1 MRDLQI
7 ENKDTRN
14 EIDKKLIEEKQ
25 YRTKLY
31 QENKKLYKKK
41 KADFFYG
48 VSQNFRKKRNN
59 RKQEKKQLDEETLQ
73 AYQEGEKN
81 EY

>member
-1 MRDLQI
+1 MNNHQI
-7 ENKDTRN
+7 ENNDNRDEN
-14 EIDKKLIEEKQ
+14 DKKLMEEKL

-31 QENKKLYKKK
+31 QENQKLYKKV

-48 VSQNFRKKRNN
+48 VSQNFRQKRKNT
-59 RKQEKKQLDEETLQ
+59 KEEMKQLDEETLQ

>member
-1 MRDLQI
+1 MNNHQI
-7 ENKDTRN
+7 ENNDNRDEN
-14 EIDKKLIEEKQ
+14 DKKLMEEKL

-31 QENKKLYKKK
+31 QENKKLYKKV

-48 VSQNFRKKRNN
+48 VSQNFRQKRKNT
-59 RKQEKKQLDEETLQ
+59 KEEMKQLDEETLQ

>member
-1 MRDLQI
+1 MI
-7 ENKDTRN
+7 IN
-14 EIDKKLIEEKQ
+14 EIDNKLMEEKQ

-31 QENKKLYKKK
+31 QENKKMYKKE
-41 KADFFYG
+41 KANFIYG
-48 VSQNFRKKRNN
+48 VSQNFRQKRNN
-59 RKQEKKQLDEETLQ
+59 KKNEMKQLDEETLQ

>member
-1 MRDLQI
+1 MSNQQI
-7 ENKDTRN
+7 ENVDTKN
-14 EIDKKLIEEKQ
+14 EVDKKLMEEKQ

-31 QENKKLYKKK
+31 QENKKLYKKA

-48 VSQNFRKKRNN
+48 VSQNFRQKRKNS
-59 RKQEKKQLDEETLQ
+59 KQEMKQLDEETLQ